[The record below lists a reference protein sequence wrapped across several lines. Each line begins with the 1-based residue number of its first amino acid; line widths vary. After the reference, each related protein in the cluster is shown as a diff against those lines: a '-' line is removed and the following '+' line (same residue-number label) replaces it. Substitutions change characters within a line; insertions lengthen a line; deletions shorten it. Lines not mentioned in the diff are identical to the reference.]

1 MPVARA
7 ERGRYLH
14 DRGIVILPCQAQ
26 RLRAPCSLNSIR
38 RVAADLGS
46 YESHSMMDVVLVKGQ
61 PLKTNEGPGILLQL
75 DQPVRNEVKI
85 SNSPPAN
92 QNGSINVQ
100 ARCSALSLWKEI
112 HCLGARFDFESPTVC
127 IRCEGKAVGKRNVE
141 RRRRTNVKELR
152 QTALD
157 SENQMTVQHS
167 QTRTALARGQS
178 IDAYSPPFSCGI
190 RNRARRN
197 AIYGL
202 GTRTY

>member
-1 MPVARA
+1 
-7 ERGRYLH
+7 
-14 DRGIVILPCQAQ
+14 
-26 RLRAPCSLNSIR
+26 
-38 RVAADLGS
+38 
-46 YESHSMMDVVLVKGQ
+46 MDVVLVKGQ

-92 QNGSINVQ
+92 QNGSMNIQ
-100 ARCSALSLWKEI
+100 ARCSALSLSGTRYI
-112 HCLGARFDFESPTVC
+112 ALAQDLTSSRRPYVYVAR
-127 IRCEGKAVGKRNVE
+127 G
-141 RRRRTNVKELR
+141 RRLARGMLKDVDGPNVKELR

-157 SENQMTVQHS
+157 SENQMTMQHS

-190 RNRARRN
+190 RNLARRN

-202 GTRTY
+202 GTKTY